1 MAECWGYAGHDGG
14 CAHGGQGGKTIQCAG
29 RWGYEPNHT
38 IPPYVAEGG
47 QWSWHVDALTT
58 ALSLAHSPVAPPIG
72 HPRVGLQTGWGFLPG
87 RIHFLVL
94 ATFEIGGK
102 KGIIRNST
110 VQLDG
115 EHLTTF
121 TFDFLRRHY
130 QWPPTVDSLDFQLL
144 TLLLEIS
151 TGKGD

>member
-29 RWGYEPNHT
+29 RWGCEPNHT

-58 ALSLAHSPVAPPIG
+58 ALSLAHSPVAPPI
-72 HPRVGLQTGWGFLPG
+72 REWDFRL
-87 RIHFLVL
+87 
-94 ATFEIGGK
+94 GGAFYLRESISWFWQHLK
-102 KGIIRNST
+102 LGEKGIIRNST
-110 VQLDG
+110 VQLGG